1 MSHSKSVGSQN
12 TQPGALPSLSGSGR
26 DRQRAG
32 GHGGSHGGNYGGN
45 YEGSHDAGPRGKAGS
60 GEGAGGAAPAARR

>member
-32 GHGGSHGGNYGGN
+32 GHGGSH
-45 YEGSHDAGPRGKAGS
+45 EGSHDAGPRGKAGS